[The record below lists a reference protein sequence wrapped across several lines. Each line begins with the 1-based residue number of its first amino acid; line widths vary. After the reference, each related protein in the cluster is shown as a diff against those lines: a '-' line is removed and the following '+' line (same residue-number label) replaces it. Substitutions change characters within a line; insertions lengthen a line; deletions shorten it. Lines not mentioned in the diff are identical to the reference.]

1 MTPKNIIIILL
12 IIVLGGGGYY
22 YFYMRGDDAPEP
34 AQEAAVEEVVEEA
47 IEVPE
52 AISAPADV
60 AAIPA
65 DAVVNEAGIG
75 IRIIQ
80 EGDGENYPTL
90 DDDITIHYTGWTTD
104 GEMFDSSRLRGEPS
118 TFPLGRLIEG
128 WKLSVPSLSKGTRA
142 LIWIP
147 GDLGYDLRL
156 DRPDAPKGMLVFD
169 IELFDF
175 VPSTPEQ
182 E

>member
-1 MTPKNIIIILL
+1 MTSKNLAIILA
-12 IIVLGGGGYY
+12 IVILGGVGYY
-22 YFYMRGDDAPEP
+22 YFFIRGEKTPP
-34 AQEAAVEEVVEEA
+34 PVEETIEKTVVEEKT
-47 IEVPE
+47 IP
-52 AISAPADV
+52 APVDV
-60 AAIPA
+60 AAIPP
-65 DAVVNEAGIG
+65 DAVINEAGIG
-75 IRIIQ
+75 IRILK
-80 EGDGENYPTL
+80 EGDGVNFPTL

-104 GEMFDSSRLRGEPS
+104 GKMFDSSRLRGEPS
-118 TFPLGRLIEG
+118 TFPLGRLIDG

-147 GDLGYDLRL
+147 GDLAYDNRP

-175 VPSTPEQ
+175 TPSVKNE

>member
-1 MTPKNIIIILL
+1 MTSKNIFILLAIIIL
-12 IIVLGGGGYY
+12 GGAGYY
-22 YFYMRGDDAPEP
+22 FFFMKAEDVLEP
-34 AQEAAVEEVVEEA
+34 
-47 IEVPE
+47 IP
-52 AISAPADV
+52 APANV

-65 DAVVNEAGIG
+65 DALINEAGIG
-75 IRIIQ
+75 IRILQ
-80 EGDGENYPTL
+80 EGDGVNFPTL
-90 DDDITIHYTGWTTD
+90 DDDITIHYTGWKTD
-104 GEMFDSSRLRGEPS
+104 GEMFDSSRLRGEPN
-118 TFPLGRLIEG
+118 TFALGGLIEG

-175 VPSTPEQ
+175 APTVE
-182 E
+182 EEN